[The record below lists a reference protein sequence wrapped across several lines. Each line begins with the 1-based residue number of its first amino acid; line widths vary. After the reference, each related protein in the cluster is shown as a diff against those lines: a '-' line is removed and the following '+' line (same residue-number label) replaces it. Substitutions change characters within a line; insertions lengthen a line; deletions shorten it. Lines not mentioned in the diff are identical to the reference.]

1 MPNRILKE
9 SICTSDTID
18 ELTEFQE
25 VFFYRLLVNC
35 DDFGRMD
42 GRTKILS
49 SKLFP
54 LRPVAMELIERAIDK
69 LMEVGLITQYIV
81 NGKTYIQVT
90 SWDKHQQVRAKR
102 SKYPSPDE
110 DEMKAVVS
118 TCKQMISDDYICPR
132 NPIQSESE
140 SISESESELMQP
152 EQAHEIVKE
161 QQKILNAAEN
171 AGFPKTDIVRAHLID
186 LYADYG
192 LEKVLKGIDECATH
206 SASSVAYLKAVLN
219 GSGRR
224 RSTPRVVA
232 QDFEQRDYS
241 DVQDEMIGNLASEIE
256 AMRRM
261 NNE

>member
-1 MPNRILKE
+1 VPNRILKE

-35 DDFGRMD
+35 DDYGRMD

-54 LRPVAMELIERAIDK
+54 LRPISIDLIERAIDK
-69 LMEVGLITQYIV
+69 LMDVGLITQYV
-81 NGKTYIQVT
+81 VGGKTYIQVT
-90 SWDKHQQVRAKR
+90 SWNKHQQVRARR

-110 DEMKAVVS
+110 DEMKAVADV
-118 TCKQMISDDYICPR
+118 CKQMISDDIKCPR

-140 SISESESELMQP
+140 YKSESESELLLP
-152 EQAHEIVKE
+152 EQAHGIIGE

-171 AGFPKTDIVRAHLID
+171 AGFPRTDIVRAHLID

-192 LEKVLKGIDECATH
+192 LEKVLKGIDECAIH
-206 SASSVAYLKAVLN
+206 SASSIAYLKAVLS

-224 RSTPRVVA
+224 WSTPRVPA
-232 QDFEQRDYS
+232 QDFAQRDYS
-241 DVQDEMIGNLASEIE
+241 DVPNEMINDLEKEIA
-256 AMRRM
+256 AMK
-261 NNE
+261 EGT